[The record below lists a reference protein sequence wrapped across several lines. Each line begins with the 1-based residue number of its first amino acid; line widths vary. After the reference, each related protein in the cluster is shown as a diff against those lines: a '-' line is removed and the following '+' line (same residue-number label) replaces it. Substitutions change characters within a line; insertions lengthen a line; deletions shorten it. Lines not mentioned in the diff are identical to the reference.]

1 MAITLDQ
8 IYEDAMM
15 LPDESKAMLA
25 ERIIEYLST
34 HVSPDLEILHL
45 DIVERRRDEMREKKV
60 RPVNGPEALN
70 RARRIISK

>member
-15 LPDESKAMLA
+15 LPDESKAVLA
-25 ERIIEYLST
+25 ERIIEYLAT

-70 RARRIISK
+70 RARRIISR